1 MMKHGAV
8 ITFAASLL
16 FVTSAFLP
24 HDLSA
29 EGNVDM
35 LKVVQVEQRILLF
48 MDELDALSQSIPYS
62 TKDQLKQSEKA
73 LAANS
78 AKWNIYTQSV
88 NEVIASDEEL
98 MNLSASY
105 QEQSQA
111 VLESV
116 QTKMHELE
124 SFETFAA
131 SERTVGEYA
140 DDYDMMLEDAMKL
153 SLLKQEA
160 PLLDKLKVKEQ
171 LVFAEVTA
179 AYEAAKAV
187 AGDFPVMMDRMAALE
202 ESYILIKDKSEKI
215 QAEEFKPFIE
225 RIKDYLLS
233 LAAVAMLLMFVNMV
247 QSKVQAY
254 KQMKKSAEEYKKM
267 MQGDQQDFPTI

>member
-1 MMKHGAV
+1 MKHGAV

-16 FVTSAFLP
+16 IVTSAFLP

-73 LAANS
+73 LAASS

-124 SFETFAA
+124 SFETFAV

-187 AGDFPVMMDRMAALE
+187 AGDFPVMMDRMTALE
-202 ESYILIKDKSEKI
+202 ESYIVIKDKSEKI